1 MDLSESGMTI
11 VLVVLMVGLLVANV
25 YFGKRKAEKTL
36 LGKVV
41 SVLSD
46 IRYNQ
51 RVIETFGFHW
61 RTKRLK
67 AGGWRRNSA
76 KIGFL
81 PEELWISLDKIFDMV
96 DDFNQR
102 IDTAKKYKS
111 DSYMAGIDVDK
122 LKAPLDKVAGRLG
135 EWVQANM
142 SNPEYAPKRRG
153 LFG

>member
-1 MDLSESGMTI
+1 MELSETGTTI
-11 VLVVLMVGLLVANV
+11 IMVVLMVGLLVANV
-25 YFGKRKAEKTL
+25 YFGKRKAEKTP

-51 RVIETFGFHW
+51 KVIQTFSFHW

-67 AGGWRRNSA
+67 VGGWRRNSA

-81 PEELWISLDKIFDMV
+81 PEELLISLDKVFDMV

-102 IDTAKKYKS
+102 IDAARKSKS

-122 LKAPLDKVAGRLG
+122 LKEPFNKVADRLG